1 MEEELYLD
9 ESIDKCDLKVPA
21 NPIPYNFYK
30 RFRYRLVEMSKEYPE
45 RNEMLFLLDIGTG
58 YRLQDLVDLT
68 IGEIKESLRNGEF
81 LIQEKKQYNAWL
93 KYMQDNP
100 KSTRK
105 KPAKRPAEIEF
116 RSELEK
122 KLKEFVKGKKNSEY
136 AFKSKGRRGY
146 ITSKSFSRVLKEVGE
161 DLGLEHISGHSL
173 RKSYATWLYEVTND
187 IVFISKQLGH
197 KSPETTMRYI
207 GIDKKER
214 KKAARIMSGML

>member
-9 ESIDKCDLKVPA
+9 EEIDKSDLKVPA

-45 RNEMLFLLDIGTG
+45 RNEILFLLDIGTG
-58 YRLQDLVDLT
+58 YRLQDVVDLT
-68 IGEIKESLRNGEF
+68 IGEIKEALLNGEF

-93 KYMQDNP
+93 KYMQENP
-100 KSTRK
+100 KSNRK
-105 KPAKRPAEIEF
+105 KPTKRSAEIEY

-122 KLKEFVKGKKNSEY
+122 KLKEYVKGKKNSQY
-136 AFKSKGRRGY
+136 AFKSKGVYGH
-146 ITSKSFSRVLKEVGE
+146 ITSKSFSRFLKGVGE

-187 IVFISKQLGH
+187 IVFVSKQLGH

-207 GIDKKER
+207 GIDKKDR
-214 KKAARIMSGML
+214 KKAARIMSSML